1 MNQPASNPV
10 ASLSLDLDNKWSYMK
25 THGDAGWESLPSYL
39 DIVVPRV
46 LGILK
51 ERNLT
56 ITFFVVGLDAA
67 QDKNRDVLRSIA
79 DNGHEIGN
87 HSFHHEPWLHLY
99 SDAQLEEEI
108 KRAED
113 SLEQATGK
121 HPVGFRGPGFSLS
134 NSLLELL
141 TRRGYMYDASTFPTY
156 LGPLAR
162 AYYFMKSR
170 LDSVEEKEQR
180 KKLFGSISDGLRST
194 KAYRWRTSPAELI
207 EIPVTTMPMFKLPIH
222 VSYLLYLSNYSSAI
236 ALSYFN
242 TAMQLCRMTGTQ
254 PSLLLHPL
262 DFMGCDDT
270 TDLSFFP
277 AMQMQSSQKVAFVE
291 RVFDIYANR
300 FDVVSMSEHARRLQ
314 SADLPRV
321 TPRFN

>member
-1 MNQPASNPV
+1 
-10 ASLSLDLDNKWSYMK
+10 MK

-46 LGILK
+46 LRILK
-51 ERNLT
+51 ERKLT
-56 ITFFVVGLDAA
+56 ITFFIVGLDAA
-67 QDKNRDVLRSIA
+67 QDKNREVLRSIA
-79 DNGHEIGN
+79 DGGHEVGN

-99 SDAQLEEEI
+99 SDAQLQEEI
-108 KRAED
+108 QRAED
-113 SLEQATGK
+113 SLEQATGRR
-121 HPVGFRGPGFSLS
+121 PIGFRGPGFSVS

-141 TRRGYMYDASTFPTY
+141 SRRGYLYDASTFPTY

-170 LDSVEEKEQR
+170 LDNVEEKEQR

-194 KAYRWRTSPAELI
+194 KAYRWRTSQTELI

-222 VSYLLYLSNYSSAI
+222 VSYLLYLSNYSVAV
-236 ALSYFN
+236 ALSYFK

-291 RVFDIYANR
+291 RVFDVYAQK
-300 FDVVSMSEHARRLQ
+300 FEVVSMNEHAQRLQ
-314 SADLPRV
+314 SSELPRV